1 MSFDKFANDPAI
13 REFWSKQ
20 REKID
25 QLTNEEYRDLTK
37 SQILP
42 LARIKKIMKIEDDV
56 KTQMIS
62 SEGPILIAK
71 ASEFLIEELT
81 LRAWLHADSNRR
93 KTLQK
98 VDIGDATSQNEMF
111 DFLIDIVPRPGQQE
125 MDAPVPILPRPTPG
139 VSAIAVA
146 GNASPNPNAEVSIVN
161 PSTGALTIDTQ
172 QIQYMLPFDG
182 DNNGAAQ
189 QPYIVN
195 CDASAFNGAVTRIEL
210 ANGDVVEAMPIGP
223 SIPIVPGRPLQIVT
237 NNMHCVAMPE
247 NESQSS

>member
-1 MSFDKFANDPAI
+1 MKMSFDKFANDPAI
-13 REFWSKQ
+13 RDFWSKQ

-25 QLTNEEYRDLTK
+25 QLTNAEYRDLTK

-42 LARIKKIMKIEDDV
+42 LARIKKIMKIEEDV
-56 KTQMIS
+56 RNQMIS

-98 VDIGDATSQNEMF
+98 VDIGDATSQNDMF

-125 MDAPVPILPRPTPG
+125 SDAPVPILPRPAPG
-139 VSAIAVA
+139 VSTIAVA
-146 GNASPNPNAEVSIVN
+146 GNASPNADVSIVN

-172 QIQYMLPFDG
+172 QIQYVLPVES
-182 DNNGAAQ
+182 DNNEAAQ

-210 ANGDVVEAMPIGP
+210 ANGGFVDAMPVGP
-223 SIPIVPGRPLQIVT
+223 SIPIVPGRPLQIVA
-237 NNMHCVAMPE
+237 NNMHFVPLPE